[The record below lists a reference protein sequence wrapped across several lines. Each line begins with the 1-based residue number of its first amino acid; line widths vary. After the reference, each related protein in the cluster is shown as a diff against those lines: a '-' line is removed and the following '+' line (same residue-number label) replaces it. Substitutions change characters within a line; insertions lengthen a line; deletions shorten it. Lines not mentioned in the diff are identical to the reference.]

1 MDDFKIKGKFVL
13 FGDTISY
20 YCENRI
26 KPIICKVDMVT
37 GCHNVISNK
46 ARPDG
51 YVMAARRI
59 IGVKTIRGF
68 SHRIVYEDFVGEIT
82 NELEINHSCDNRS
95 CCNPNH
101 LSAATHQV
109 NMADKAKRGR
119 TNFQKST
126 NRTRSKLTEEQ
137 VRFIMD
143 NPQMSSVEIAEKFGV
158 LYQIIYFIRRGDSY
172 ADITGYGKTTIR
184 GESVGLSVENHLKV
198 IELKDSHTLQQLA
211 EMFNC
216 STEKISTIK
225 RGELPKNIREAMGL

>member
-1 MDDFKIKGKFVL
+1 
-13 FGDTISY
+13 
-20 YCENRI
+20 
-26 KPIICKVDMVT
+26 
-37 GCHNVISNK
+37 
-46 ARPDG
+46 
-51 YVMAARRI
+51 
-59 IGVKTIRGF
+59 
-68 SHRIVYEDFVGEIT
+68 
-82 NELEINHSCDNRS
+82 
-95 CCNPNH
+95 
-101 LSAATHQV
+101 
-109 NMADKAKRGR
+109 
-119 TNFQKST
+119 
-126 NRTRSKLTEEQ
+126 
-137 VRFIMD
+137 MD